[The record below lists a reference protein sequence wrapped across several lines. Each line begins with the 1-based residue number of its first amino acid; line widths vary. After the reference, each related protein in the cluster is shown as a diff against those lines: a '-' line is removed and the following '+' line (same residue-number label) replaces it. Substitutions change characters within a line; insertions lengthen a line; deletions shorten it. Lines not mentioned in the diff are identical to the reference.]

1 MVKIVNNYK
10 ILIVDDDK
18 EIRIALKE
26 ILEKQQYV
34 VVEASNGDEAISKIN
49 NDIDLII
56 LDVMMPNRDGITTC
70 IEIREN
76 YDMPILFLTAKS
88 TEYDK
93 YIGLSMGG
101 DDYLSKPF
109 SKMEL
114 LARVSSLIRRYR
126 VYQNKQNKNSP
137 LENNYIYI
145 KDLRIDKYA
154 SRVYKN
160 NQEITLTNIEYKI
173 LMLLAQHKNKIF
185 TLENLYESIWHE
197 SYDYSVNQTIMVHIR
212 NLRKK
217 LDDSSKS
224 SQYIKNVWGRGYC
237 IEEDE

>member
-1 MVKIVNNYK
+1 MKIVNNYK

-154 SRVYKN
+154 SRVYKK

>member
-1 MVKIVNNYK
+1 MKIVNNYK

-26 ILEKQQYV
+26 ILEKQQYI

-217 LDDSSKS
+217 
-224 SQYIKNVWGRGYC
+224 IR
-237 IEEDE
+237 

>member
-1 MVKIVNNYK
+1 MKIVNNYK

-93 YIGLSMGG
+93 YIG
-101 DDYLSKPF
+101 
-109 SKMEL
+109 
-114 LARVSSLIRRYR
+114 
-126 VYQNKQNKNSP
+126 
-137 LENNYIYI
+137 
-145 KDLRIDKYA
+145 
-154 SRVYKN
+154 
-160 NQEITLTNIEYKI
+160 
-173 LMLLAQHKNKIF
+173 
-185 TLENLYESIWHE
+185 
-197 SYDYSVNQTIMVHIR
+197 
-212 NLRKK
+212 
-217 LDDSSKS
+217 
-224 SQYIKNVWGRGYC
+224 
-237 IEEDE
+237 

>member
-1 MVKIVNNYK
+1 MKIVNNYK

-26 ILEKQQYV
+26 ILEKQQYI

-197 SYDYSVNQTIMVHIR
+197 SYDYSVNLM
-212 NLRKK
+212 L
-217 LDDSSKS
+217 
-224 SQYIKNVWGRGYC
+224 
-237 IEEDE
+237 E

>member
-26 ILEKQQYV
+26 ILEKQQYI

>member
-1 MVKIVNNYK
+1 MKIVNNYK

-26 ILEKQQYV
+26 ILEKQQYI

-49 NDIDLII
+49 NDIDLIM

>member
-1 MVKIVNNYK
+1 MKIVNNYK

>member
-1 MVKIVNNYK
+1 MR

>member
-1 MVKIVNNYK
+1 MKIVNNYK

-26 ILEKQQYV
+26 ILEKQQYI

-185 TLENLYESIWHE
+185 TLENLYERIWHE
-197 SYDYSVNQTIMVHIR
+197 SYEYSVNQTIMVHIR

>member
-1 MVKIVNNYK
+1 M
-10 ILIVDDDK
+10 
-18 EIRIALKE
+18 
-26 ILEKQQYV
+26 EKQQYI

>member
-1 MVKIVNNYK
+1 MKIVNNYK

-26 ILEKQQYV
+26 ILEKQQYI

-185 TLENLYESIWHE
+185 TFENLYESIWHE

-217 LDDSSKS
+217 LDDFSKS

>member
-1 MVKIVNNYK
+1 MKIVNNYK

-26 ILEKQQYV
+26 ILEKQQYI
-34 VVEASNGDEAISKIN
+34 VVEASDGDEAISKIN

-224 SQYIKNVWGRGYC
+224 SQYIQNVWGRGYC

>member
-1 MVKIVNNYK
+1 MKIVNNYK

-109 SKMEL
+109 S
-114 LARVSSLIRRYR
+114 
-126 VYQNKQNKNSP
+126 
-137 LENNYIYI
+137 
-145 KDLRIDKYA
+145 
-154 SRVYKN
+154 
-160 NQEITLTNIEYKI
+160 
-173 LMLLAQHKNKIF
+173 
-185 TLENLYESIWHE
+185 
-197 SYDYSVNQTIMVHIR
+197 
-212 NLRKK
+212 
-217 LDDSSKS
+217 
-224 SQYIKNVWGRGYC
+224 
-237 IEEDE
+237 

>member
-1 MVKIVNNYK
+1 MKIVNNYK

-88 TEYDK
+88 TEYEK

>member
-1 MVKIVNNYK
+1 MKIVNNYK

-26 ILEKQQYV
+26 ILEKQQYIV
-34 VVEASNGDEAISKIN
+34 AEASNGDEAISKIN

-237 IEEDE
+237 IKEDE

>member
-1 MVKIVNNYK
+1 MKIVNNYK

-173 LMLLAQHKNKIF
+173 LRLLAQHKNKIF

>member
-1 MVKIVNNYK
+1 M
-10 ILIVDDDK
+10 
-18 EIRIALKE
+18 
-26 ILEKQQYV
+26 EKQQYV

>member
-1 MVKIVNNYK
+1 MKIVNNYK

-26 ILEKQQYV
+26 ILEKQQYI

-126 VYQNKQNKNSP
+126 IYQNKQNKNSP

>member
-1 MVKIVNNYK
+1 MKIVNNYK

-26 ILEKQQYV
+26 ILEKQQYI

-173 LMLLAQHKNKIF
+173 SMLLAQHKNKIF

-224 SQYIKNVWGRGYC
+224 SQYIKNVRGRGYC

>member
-1 MVKIVNNYK
+1 MKIVNNYK

-101 DDYLSKPF
+101 DYLSKPF

>member
-1 MVKIVNNYK
+1 MKIVNNYK

-93 YIGLSMGG
+93 
-101 DDYLSKPF
+101 
-109 SKMEL
+109 
-114 LARVSSLIRRYR
+114 
-126 VYQNKQNKNSP
+126 
-137 LENNYIYI
+137 
-145 KDLRIDKYA
+145 
-154 SRVYKN
+154 
-160 NQEITLTNIEYKI
+160 
-173 LMLLAQHKNKIF
+173 
-185 TLENLYESIWHE
+185 
-197 SYDYSVNQTIMVHIR
+197 
-212 NLRKK
+212 
-217 LDDSSKS
+217 
-224 SQYIKNVWGRGYC
+224 
-237 IEEDE
+237 

>member
-1 MVKIVNNYK
+1 MKIVNNYK

-26 ILEKQQYV
+26 ILEKQQYI

-212 NLRKK
+212 NLRK

>member
-1 MVKIVNNYK
+1 MKIVNNYK

-160 NQEITLTNIEYKI
+160 DQEITLTNIEYKI

>member
-1 MVKIVNNYK
+1 MKIVNNYK

-56 LDVMMPNRDGITTC
+56 LDGITTC

>member
-1 MVKIVNNYK
+1 MKIVNNYK

-237 IEEDE
+237 MKE

>member
-1 MVKIVNNYK
+1 MKIVNNYK

-56 LDVMMPNRDGITTC
+56 LDVMKPNRDGITTC

>member
-1 MVKIVNNYK
+1 MKIVSNYK

>member
-1 MVKIVNNYK
+1 MKIVNNYK

-26 ILEKQQYV
+26 ILEKQQYI

-49 NDIDLII
+49 NDIALII

>member
-1 MVKIVNNYK
+1 MKIVNNYK

-109 SKMEL
+109 SKIEL

-197 SYDYSVNQTIMVHIR
+197 SYDYSVNQTIMVDIR

>member
-1 MVKIVNNYK
+1 VKIVNNYK

-26 ILEKQQYV
+26 ILEKQQYI

>member
-1 MVKIVNNYK
+1 MKIVNNYK

-56 LDVMMPNRDGITTC
+56 LDIMPNRDGITTC

>member
-1 MVKIVNNYK
+1 MKIVNNYK

-49 NDIDLII
+49 NDINLII
-56 LDVMMPNRDGITTC
+56 LDIMMPNRDGITTC